1 MNISFDLDDLLIN
14 GVKRFEVEKTGFLTR
29 LLTAEQLRLGTA
41 GLFKTL
47 WSGGH
52 AIHIYTTS
60 LRSPFTIRLLFWAHG
75 LSVDKVINKTLHD
88 RMIRKLPVRCSKYPP
103 MFGID
108 LHIDDS
114 EGVRLEAEK
123 YGFRTLIIGE
133 YDRQWTET
141 VLQAIDGMAS
151 DQLQG

>member
-1 MNISFDLDDLLIN
+1 
-14 GVKRFEVEKTGFLTR
+14 
-29 LLTAEQLRLGTA
+29 
-41 GLFKTL
+41 
-47 WSGGH
+47 
-52 AIHIYTTS
+52 
-60 LRSPFTIRLLFWAHG
+60 
-75 LSVDKVINKTLHD
+75 
-88 RMIRKLPVRCSKYPP
+88 

-123 YGFRTLIIGE
+123 YGFRALIIGE